1 MKTTTTAAIL
11 LLSGAIFFSQASLA
25 GKPDKGDKPPKPDPV
40 DCVDFPVTYS
50 VCTDKLA
57 YAHMTLGTYEGD
69 FKNAK
74 DFIGL
79 RCKVVN
85 SEIKMS
91 EDKPADALLKL
102 EASFEKVWTLVSQR
116 KLKKTAAYMIADD
129 IAAARDCAEA
139 QIPTTP

>member
-11 LLSGAIFFSQASLA
+11 LLSGTIFFSQASLA
-25 GKPDKGDKPPKPDPV
+25 GNPNKPPKPDPV
-40 DCVDFPVTYS
+40 DCVDFVELDS
-50 VCTDKLA
+50 ACTDKLA
-57 YAHMTLGTYEGD
+57 YAHMTLGVYEGD

-74 DFIGL
+74 DFVGL
-79 RCKVVN
+79 RCKVVS
-85 SEIKMS
+85 SEVKMS
-91 EDKPADALLKL
+91 QDKPADALVTL

>member
-25 GKPDKGDKPPKPDPV
+25 GKPDNKPPSKDN
-40 DCVDFPVTYS
+40 CVDFVPLYS
-50 VCTDKLA
+50 GCTDELA
-57 YAHMTLGTYEGD
+57 YAHMTLDTYQGA
-69 FKNAK
+69 FKNDK
-74 DFIGL
+74 DFVGL
-79 RCKVVN
+79 SCKVVS

-116 KLKKTAAYMIADD
+116 KLKKTAAYMIATD

-139 QIPTTP
+139 QIPKTP